1 MLRPLRLIPSGV
13 QGYHRDT
20 IAASSD
26 AFAYSSTM
34 SLHIF
39 RLKDNTLQK
48 MIAAHERA
56 ISAICWCPED
66 NNLLASCSLGMRI
79 AIWDVD
85 AEEERHCMKVP
96 EVPLLMD
103 WPASGN
109 QIVFATTNGSIMFW
123 DYKANRTAKAF
134 SVPEKSAKVLRSHP
148 RAAQKLL

>member
-66 NNLLASCSLGMRI
+66 EGLASSWVLFVRNAHRYLGR
-79 AIWDVD
+79 
-85 AEEERHCMKVP
+85 
-96 EVPLLMD
+96 
-103 WPASGN
+103 
-109 QIVFATTNGSIMFW
+109 
-123 DYKANRTAKAF
+123 
-134 SVPEKSAKVLRSHP
+134 
-148 RAAQKLL
+148 